1 MKRSLSILILATLA
15 FIGCTPEDQPGA
27 TQTGFDVNLEI
38 PAEITIET
46 DTKTIGFNIIDGKA
60 PKPSDMIILD
70 GPAGQK
76 FCKIK
81 STSGGVATVE
91 LYSGFKEGTHKVSIQ
106 RNLDVK
112 YLGSTRIAYKVY
124 DDGVRPENGSSV
136 YGKVSCEGK
145 GIEGVVVSDGVEVA
159 VTDKDGVYQLVS
171 KKKHGYVFVSVP
183 SGYEVPINIV
193 FPQMHK
199 YLSKSASVAE
209 RADFELNAVSGQ
221 NNFKMLMFG
230 DMHMARRFNDIEQFA
245 FFLDDVKNFVQSEG
259 GNIYGQTLGD
269 MTWDK
274 HWVPNNY
281 GLPEYK
287 EEMKPLSG
295 LTIFQTPGN
304 HDHDM
309 WESGDFDTMAKF
321 KTYIGPSYY
330 SYNIGKV
337 HFVVIDDIE
346 CTNPGAGGGSSHKNN
361 IVQEQLDWLKKDL
374 SHVSK
379 DTPIIVSMHIQ
390 MFSDPGTGSTPNYAI
405 VASSAS
411 AFEDILDDYN
421 TVHIFTAHT
430 HRLYNVDNTLTKNS
444 IYEHNAG
451 AVCACWWVTG
461 IYNIEANI
469 ASDGV
474 PGGYTVVTVKDKNI
488 SWQYKGTQYPISKQ
502 FHSYDRNK
510 INLDRTVLLPNIKA
524 DQAQEWDARVNTW
537 SGASSDNEVYINV
550 WNYDYNWK
558 VEVTENGTPLTV
570 SKVWDYDPLHMLAYT
585 YERFRHGEDAGHITG
600 KCFHLFKV
608 KASAP
613 NTTLEIKVTD
623 RFGNVYT
630 ESMKRP
636 KEFKT
641 SEYTWSKMKQ

>member
-60 PKPSDMIILD
+60 PNPADMIILE
-70 GPAGQK
+70 GPAGKK

-81 STSGGVATVE
+81 SIAGGIVNVE
-91 LYSGFKEGTHKVSIQ
+91 LYSGFKEGTHKVSVQ

-112 YLGSTRIAYKVY
+112 VLGTTNIKFKVI
-124 DDGVRPENGSSV
+124 DDGVHAESGSSV
-136 YGKVSCEGK
+136 YGKVSCAGK
-145 GIEGVVVSDGVEVA
+145 GLEGVVVSDGYEVA
-159 VTDKDGVYQLVS
+159 VTNKDGVYQLAS

-183 SGYEVPINIV
+183 GGYEVPVNIV
-193 FPQMHK
+193 FPQLHK

-209 RADFELNAVSGQ
+209 RVDFELKAVPGQ

-230 DMHMARRFNDIEQFA
+230 DMHMARRFNDIDQFA
-245 FFLDDVKNFVQSEG
+245 YFLDDVKNLVLSEG

-269 MTWDK
+269 MTWDRY
-274 HWVPNNY
+274 WVPNNY
-281 GLPEYK
+281 GFPEYIN
-287 EEMKPLSG
+287 EMKPLSG

-321 KTYIGPSYY
+321 KTNIGPSYY

-346 CTNPGAGGGSSHKNN
+346 CTNPGAGEKSSYNNN
-361 IVQEQLDWLKKDL
+361 IVQEQLDWLRKDL

-390 MFSDPGTGSTPNYAI
+390 LFSDPGTGQTPNYSI
-405 VASSAS
+405 NASSAS

-430 HRLYNVDNTLTKNS
+430 HRIYNVDNTLTKNS

-461 IYNIEANI
+461 IYNIKANI

-474 PGGYTVVTVKDKNI
+474 PGGYTILKVNDKNI
-488 SWQYKGTQYPISKQ
+488 SWQFKGTQYPVSKQ
-502 FHSYDRNK
+502 FNTYDRNK
-510 INLDRTVLLPNIKA
+510 INLDRAVLLPSLKEEEA
-524 DQAQEWDARVNTW
+524 KEWDARTQTW
-537 SGASSDNEVYINV
+537 AGASTSNEVYINV

-585 YERFRHGEDAGHITG
+585 YERYIRSEDAGHITG
-600 KCFHLFKV
+600 KTFHLFKV
-608 KASAP
+608 TASAP
-613 NTTLEIKVTD
+613 DTTLEIKVTD

-641 SEYTWSKMKQ
+641 MNYTWDKVQ

>member
-1 MKRSLSILILATLA
+1 MRKSLITTLLAGLTLLA
-15 FIGCTPEDQPGA
+15 CTPEENPAGD
-27 TQTGFDVNLEI
+27 TGFDVNLDIPTEI
-38 PAEITIET
+38 KIET
-46 DTKTIGFNIIDGKA
+46 DTKSIEFDVIDGKA
-60 PKPSDMIILD
+60 PKSNDLIILD

-76 FCKIK
+76 FCKILAVSSAK
-81 STSGGVATVE
+81 VQVE
-91 LYSGFKEGTHKVSIQ
+91 LYSGIKEGQHKVSVQ

-112 YLGSTRIAYKVY
+112 YLGTTKLSFNVY
-124 DDGVRPENGSSV
+124 DDGIHAEGGSSV
-136 YGKVSCEGK
+136 YGKISCNGV
-145 GIEGVVVSDGVEVA
+145 GIEGVVVSDGYDFA
-159 VTDKDGVYQLVS
+159 VTNKDGIYQLAS

-183 SGYEVPINIV
+183 SGYEVPADIV
-193 FPQMHK
+193 FPQLHK

-209 RADFELNAVSGQ
+209 RVDFELKAVSGQ
-221 NNFKMLMFG
+221 NNFKMLVFG
-230 DMHMARRFNDIEQFA
+230 DLHMARRYNDIEQFA
-245 FFLDDVKNFVQSEG
+245 YFLDDVKNFVLAEG

-274 HWVPNNY
+274 YWVPNNY

-287 EEMKPLSG
+287 EQMKPLSG

-309 WESGDFDTMAKF
+309 WESGDFDTMAKY
-321 KTYIGPSYY
+321 KANIGPSYY

-337 HFVVIDDIE
+337 HFVVLDDIE
-346 CTNPGAGGGSSHKNN
+346 CTNPGAGGNSSHTNN

-374 SHVSK
+374 SYVSK
-379 DTPIIVSMHIQ
+379 DTPIVVCMHIQ
-390 MFSDPGTGSTPNYAI
+390 LFSDPGTGSTPNYAI
-405 VASSAS
+405 KSSSAF

-430 HRLYNVDNTLTKNS
+430 HRVYNVDNTLTKNS

-461 IYNIEANI
+461 IYHIEANI

-474 PGGYTVVTVKDKNI
+474 PGGYTVLNVKGNDI

-502 FHSYDRNK
+502 FHTYDRNM
-510 INLDRTVLLPNIKA
+510 INLDRTLLLPSLKGDDIT
-524 DQAQEWDARVNTW
+524 EWDARTQTW
-537 SGASSDNEVYINV
+537 SGASTANEVYINV

-570 SKVWDYDPLHMLAYT
+570 TKVWDYDPLHMLAYT
-585 YERFRHGEDAGHITG
+585 YERYRNGENAGHLTS
-600 KCFHLFKV
+600 KCFHMFKV
-608 KASAP
+608 TASAP
-613 NTTLEIKVTD
+613 DTTLEIKVTD

-630 ESMKRP
+630 ESMTRP
-636 KEFKT
+636 KDFKVQN
-641 SEYTWSKMKQ
+641 YYWSKMK